1 MPNTFSN
8 KKKDVPMVATLQQM
22 LLTPDTAP
30 AVFADCFKLIEQEVS
45 DMSGVSGAA
54 VKLAYKTVTSF
65 APGYYH
71 KTVEGLL
78 PQIVEKLE
86 PYWADFSHS
95 GGAEFGD
102 YLAKR
107 GEEVAESLL
116 SVTDGLAA
124 DCGRV
129 VILKTYRSV
138 RGSAARHVEAA
149 LPRVGEL
156 VQKYAV

>member
-1 MPNTFSN
+1 MA
-8 KKKDVPMVATLQQM
+8 ATLQQM
-22 LLTPDTAP
+22 LLTPDTQP
-30 AVFADCFKLIEQEVS
+30 AVFADCFALIEQEVA
-45 DMSGVSGAA
+45 DMSGISGTA

-78 PQIVEKLE
+78 PQIVEQLE

-124 DCGRV
+124 DCGRA
-129 VILKTYRSV
+129 VILRTYRTV

>member
-1 MPNTFSN
+1 
-8 KKKDVPMVATLQQM
+8 MVATLQQI
-22 LLTPDTAP
+22 LLTPDTRP
-30 AVFADCFKLIEQEVS
+30 AVFADCFTLIEQEVS
-45 DMSGVSGAA
+45 DMSGISGTA

-78 PQIVEKLE
+78 PQIVEQLE

-107 GEEVAESLL
+107 GEEVSQSLMA
-116 SVTDGLAA
+116 VTDDMAA
-124 DCGRV
+124 NSGRATV
-129 VILKTYRSV
+129 VKTYQMV
-138 RGSAARHVEAA
+138 RGSGVKNIEPA
-149 LPRVGEL
+149 LPALGAL
-156 VQKYAV
+156 VQKYS

>member
-1 MPNTFSN
+1 MA
-8 KKKDVPMVATLQQM
+8 ATLQQT
-22 LLTPDTAP
+22 LLTPDTQP
-30 AVFADCFKLIEQEVS
+30 AVLADCIALIEQEVS
-45 DMSGVSGAA
+45 DMSGVSGVA

-71 KTVEGLL
+71 KTMEKVL
-78 PQIVEKLE
+78 PLIVEKLE
-86 PYWADFSHS
+86 PYWADFGRS

-107 GEEVAESLL
+107 GEEVAEALL
-116 SVTDGLAA
+116 SVTDDLAA
-124 DCGRV
+124 ECGRV